1 MKNLWNNLRCLIVNQ
16 LNNLTIDLALTKLFN
31 KIQKGISTLVDSPKV
46 FMEEWV
52 KVDYL
57 SERVKVES
65 VTKIKRLSCKTL

>member
-46 FMEEWV
+46 FMEE
-52 KVDYL
+52 
-57 SERVKVES
+57 
-65 VTKIKRLSCKTL
+65 